1 MKRSIK
7 VFSLIVLF
15 IGAFFLFSSEA
26 RANFAESFT
35 EVVDSLRGVEEEAVK
50 IFMPQPQ
57 SVDEIVLGNR
67 ESESLTAEGVL
78 FESSLSPISYLGN
91 CDDNSIGLE
100 NREHG
105 IKFMEAYSD
114 LMTGNSNS
122 DSSNSYIGRKNNDV
136 SKFNS
141 FINNPGFNHSI
152 SCDIVEVRWNYP
164 EDTSWTSKVYVNGV
178 NITQKSFSNSN
189 QLLLKKGPRYVLE
202 VEMYD
207 AHGNKYRSNEYI
219 IQNSDTNSGSESS
232 AYLAD
237 TGVQPEFIEV
247 PQYLV
252 GRKDDNLREEGDENS
267 TTTTTTVPEN
277 STTTT
282 TVPENSTTTTTT
294 TVPER
299 PQAIFNV
306 PSVQSNIENNGND
319 IIYSFTPGENV
330 AYYRFELGG
339 KTVYSTQ
346 PSVRIVNGGSQ
357 SFVVNI
363 SLLNVYGEVGSTFN
377 HSHGG
382 ATQNCSS
389 DTKWVN
395 KDGIEF
401 FYYNPNDYSLPTW
414 NSEPTEVL
422 VRNGSLLVSIN
433 KPENA
438 SSILI
443 SKNGDTFWQT
453 GWQEDIDPN
462 DNENNYNLNIPIPE
476 GVTGEVELFAERGAG
491 LFSQTIKINLD
502 EFEFTPISY
511 NFDDPNFVPVM
522 STAYPFGYDML
533 GATQVESGFPT
544 LDNIHDIVRVR
555 AFKFYIDGKC
565 IGQQRAWNVVNDS
578 DILNTIYPL
587 GYAVLT
593 RLPPK
598 SNLNYEITAVGFN
611 GVESQPIST
620 NLVTYLEP
628 TVELLD
634 IGIIDTNWI
643 VYEEFAYIYYYLS
656 MSGQEYQQY
665 LSEGNFVWM
674 TVEMCCDENQ
684 RLYYPS
690 IVFKPIPDYATCSDL
705 TIVNRSYSNNP
716 AFLGAR
722 TNPDLEVT
730 EFIKNDDESTLS
742 FENSG
747 GEIGDVIYSVDGK
760 EVFSEVQLA
769 DIFNNLS
776 AGETINIVVGRN
788 GNAVNLDIELS
799 AYPNRFDIEE
809 INEATGCFDSSGRAV
824 GVFKIKMN
832 QGYQKNQYI
841 NRFQLYQRDATAE
854 SRWPTEN
861 TMFYASYKE
870 FNKNGS
876 IYSGIGPGDDLASY
890 GSHDVDFSKASFS
903 ISSNS
908 QRSGSRP
915 VLVASPESIDES
927 ENSEE
932 EVDKSFKPLEAYA
945 TPIPKYYFE
954 LADSEYLI
962 ENNLIPSFN
971 KATFGD
977 CCFRNDSTTERGD
990 RVFSPGAKIAY
1001 FTPEAA
1007 VLEGWSLHS
1016 LTCNF
1021 VVINKEYDFDD
1032 PMYLPPSPYIPEES
1046 NLPFVTIMEQAVNLG
1061 EECQFDFGEFQ
1072 QFPFYGIG
1080 VTACYTNKEGVY
1092 YCIKSDFTTFPF
1104 ASWG

>member
-1 MKRSIK
+1 MKRLIK

-67 ESESLTAEGVL
+67 ESEALTAEGVL

-105 IKFMEAYSD
+105 IKYMEAYSD

-122 DSSNSYIGRKNNDV
+122 DSSNSYVGRKNNDV

-152 SCDIVEVRWNYP
+152 SCDIVDIRWKYP

-178 NITQKSFSNSN
+178 NLTQESFSNSS

-252 GRKDDNLREEGDENS
+252 GSKDDNLREEGDENS
-267 TTTTTTVPEN
+267 TTTTVPEN
-277 STTTT
+277 STTT
-282 TVPENSTTTTTT
+282 TVPENSTTTTI
-294 TVPER
+294 PER

-319 IIYSFTPGENV
+319 IIYSFTAGENV

-363 SLLNVYGEVGSTFN
+363 SLLNIYGEVGSTFN
-377 HSHGG
+377 HSNGG

-401 FYYNPNDYSLPTW
+401 FYYSPNDYSLPTW

-462 DNENNYNLNIPIPE
+462 NNENNYNLYIPIPE
-476 GVTGEVELFAERGAG
+476 GVTGEVELFAGRGAG
-491 LFSQTIKINLD
+491 LFSQAIKINLD

-634 IGIIDTNWI
+634 VGIIDTNWI

-656 MSGQEYQQY
+656 MSKQEYQQY

-716 AFLGAR
+716 AFLGVR

-742 FENSG
+742 FENNG
-747 GEIGDVIYSVDGK
+747 GEIGDVIYSVNGK
-760 EVFSEVQLA
+760 DVFSEVQLA

-776 AGETINIVVGRN
+776 AGENINVVVGRN
-788 GNAVNLDIELS
+788 GNAVSYTHLTL
-799 AYPNRFDIEE
+799 
-809 INEATGCFDSSGRAV
+809 
-824 GVFKIKMN
+824 
-832 QGYQKNQYI
+832 
-841 NRFQLYQRDATAE
+841 
-854 SRWPTEN
+854 PTR
-861 TMFYASYKE
+861 Y
-870 FNKNGS
+870 
-876 IYSGIGPGDDLASY
+876 
-890 GSHDVDFSKASFS
+890 
-903 ISSNS
+903 
-908 QRSGSRP
+908 
-915 VLVASPESIDES
+915 
-927 ENSEE
+927 
-932 EVDKSFKPLEAYA
+932 
-945 TPIPKYYFE
+945 
-954 LADSEYLI
+954 
-962 ENNLIPSFN
+962 
-971 KATFGD
+971 
-977 CCFRNDSTTERGD
+977 
-990 RVFSPGAKIAY
+990 RV
-1001 FTPEAA
+1001 
-1007 VLEGWSLHS
+1007 
-1016 LTCNF
+1016 
-1021 VVINKEYDFDD
+1021 
-1032 PMYLPPSPYIPEES
+1032 
-1046 NLPFVTIMEQAVNLG
+1046 
-1061 EECQFDFGEFQ
+1061 
-1072 QFPFYGIG
+1072 
-1080 VTACYTNKEGVY
+1080 
-1092 YCIKSDFTTFPF
+1092 
-1104 ASWG
+1104 